1 MSLLLDAAKKVA
13 EPSEHPPNDPMR
25 RAGATVLYVF
35 LAVVLAVLGIVGY
48 GLYRAGHGVF
58 GFLGKHGPHTVNAAA
73 IDGKVRLG
81 LPQAASQLMGAT
93 APYNVTVKV
102 DKGWGGGWKYLHG
115 KWGNWNSQGSV
126 GFDIDYSKIQPIAD
140 TQALTETLIMP
151 SPQLLPASIH
161 ESAGKWTYV
170 HCGTAEHALSVVSL
184 GFDHA
189 CSIDSGDHNVRL
201 AIDQAVAAQVPLNQ
215 AAMTQAERGAEQKFG
230 PFIASIIKSVTG
242 QNYTIKFVWP
252 GR

>member
-1 MSLLLDAAKKVA
+1 MLLEKVKDAALN
-13 EPSEHPPNDPMR
+13 PPPEAHRDPVR
-25 RAGATVLYVF
+25 RSIGRAINLVVILV
-35 LAVVLAVLGIVGY
+35 LAVVVILGY
-48 GLYRAGHGVF
+48 GVYRAGGLFRHF
-58 GFLGKHGPHTVNAAA
+58 GPHSVNSAT

-140 TQALTETLIMP
+140 TATRTETLIMP
-151 SPQLLPASIH
+151 SPRLLPDSIH
-161 ESAGKWTYV
+161 ESGGKWTYV
-170 HCGTAEHALSVVSL
+170 HCGTAEHFLSTVSL

-189 CSIDSGDHNVRL
+189 CSLDSGDPNVRG
-201 AIDQAVAAQVPLNQ
+201 AIDQSVAAQVPLNRQ
-215 AAMTQAERGAEQKFG
+215 AMQQAEQGAESKFG
-230 PFIASIIKSVTG
+230 PFVASIIRSVTG
-242 QNYTIKFVWP
+242 QSYTVKFVWP
-252 GR
+252 AN